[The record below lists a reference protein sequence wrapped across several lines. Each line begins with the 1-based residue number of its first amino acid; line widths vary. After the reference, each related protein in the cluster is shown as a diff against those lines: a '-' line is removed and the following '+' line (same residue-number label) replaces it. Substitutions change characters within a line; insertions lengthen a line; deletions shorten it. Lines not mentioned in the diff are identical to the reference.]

1 MKARFAAAA
10 CAAMALLASNAAFAL
25 DELHKKY
32 ACTACHADER
42 KLVGPAYV
50 DVAKAYTDAKDP
62 KYKGDRAKAVAY
74 LSEKVRKGGSGVWGP
89 VPMPP
94 NATPSDAEIKKMVES
109 ILDMAKKA
117 PAKK

>member
-1 MKARFAAAA
+1 MKARFAAAGF
-10 CAAMALLASNAAFAL
+10 AALALVASNAAFAL

-32 ACTACHADER
+32 SCTACHADD
-42 KLVGPAYV
+42 KKMVGPAYM

-94 NATPSDAEIKKMVES
+94 NGAPTDAEIKKMVEAV
-109 ILDMAKKA
+109 LDMAKKA